1 VTVVTVEAAA
11 SRLRAHVES
20 AAGAGAGETPAR
32 LAGRLLEAVT
42 DVVPAAGGAVWLT
55 DPLTGLVAAGAVDR
69 LAESAWHQLL
79 GVESS
84 RDWPRSFRR
93 LAVTGAGASALA
105 LRELDTAPVHAS
117 VLEPHG
123 YADELRVVCRDGD
136 IAWAALSLWRRPGS
150 PAFERVDERLLDAV
164 SATIGAA
171 LRDAVVAAIDGG
183 DPVLPMSAC
192 GRVVVEHGRVVE
204 YGDRTAGLLD
214 ALAATPAGP
223 RRRELLLARMSR
235 AQRLSLVLGPCG
247 GSWLT
252 AHAVRGDQFLLTSAS
267 PADLFGAAV
276 ADSGLDDTEIETV
289 RLLCRGLTD
298 AEIAPEMRLPV
309 DAVEELVATV
319 SASLGVP
326 GRDGVAARVFAEHHA
341 PGLPTAT
348 VRSG

>member
-1 VTVVTVEAAA
+1 VTVVTVDAAA
-11 SRLRAHVES
+11 SRLRAHVE
-20 AAGAGAGETPAR
+20 AAARAGAGEAPAR
-32 LAGRLLEAVT
+32 LAARLLEAVT
-42 DVVPAAGGAVWLT
+42 AVVPTAGGALWLT
-55 DPLTGLVAAGAVDR
+55 DPLTGLVVAGAVDR

-79 GVESS
+79 AVESG

-93 LAVTGAGASALA
+93 LAVTGAGASALT

-123 YADELRVVCRDGD
+123 YADELRAVCRDGD

-171 LRDAVVAAIDGG
+171 LRDAVVAATEGG
-183 DPVLPMSAC
+183 EPLLSMSAC

-204 YGDRTAGLLD
+204 YDDRTAGLLD

-235 AQRLSLVLGPCG
+235 TQRLSLVLGPCG

-252 AHAVRGDQFLLTSAS
+252 AHAVEDNQFLLTAAS

-276 ADSGLDDTEIETV
+276 ADSGLDHTELEAV
-289 RLLCRGLTD
+289 RLLCGGLTD

-319 SASLGVP
+319 CARLGVP
-326 GRDGVAARVFAEHHA
+326 GREGVAARVFAEHHA
-341 PGLPTAT
+341 PGLGSVT
-348 VRSG
+348 VRTG